1 MFPLKTTGK
10 PGFAGGWFLPFLPP
24 SALTGA
30 GSPMGTLAVRGG
42 CHDGRAHLILFFL
55 VTGVTNNT
63 NKPWLFIKLQTDWK
77 FLEGLLNTKVG
88 CQKPWLFIKTTNFQ
102 GDALL
107 SFWKFL
113 SRRKRDRKF
122 VGTSSFGATR
132 PRHSTGTGPRNF
144 RSSETKSFFARP
156 KLILAW
162 DNNNIIHDYNLY
174 YYYTLYVAWNS
185 QKIRKSNSPL
195 FQRGFTFY
203 PIFLG
208 GVALHIS
215 ILTTTN

>member
-1 MFPLKTTGK
+1 MFSLKTTGK

-63 NKPWLFIKLQTDWK
+63 NKPWLFMKLQTDWK

-88 CQKPWLFIKTTNFQ
+88 YQKPWLFIKTTNFQ

-113 SRRKRDRKF
+113 SRRKRDRKW
-122 VGTSSFGATR
+122 
-132 PRHSTGTGPRNF
+132 HSTGTGSRNF

-162 DNNNIIHDYNLY
+162 DSNIIHDYNLY
-174 YYYTLYVAWNS
+174 YYYTLYVA
-185 QKIRKSNSPL
+185 
-195 FQRGFTFY
+195 
-203 PIFLG
+203 
-208 GVALHIS
+208 
-215 ILTTTN
+215 